1 VHRYYSQLLLLL
13 LLLCVCLQDNVCGA
27 RAAVKAMSVEDIIR
41 HWKQFLQDVTGE
53 LVNVQR
59 EESMAAF
66 KQQAAAAGRPHGAC
80 AAAVAGD
87 AAAAAG
93 EDAAADAAAQAE
105 LLLSPSHQR
114 INDMVA
120 KYSFLVKTAQQLN
133 PSEW

>member
-1 VHRYYSQLLLLL
+1 MSGHTSDAPSSGGSCFYAGS
-13 LLLCVCLQDNVCGA
+13 QDNVCGA

-59 EESMAAF
+59 EESMAGL
-66 KQQAAAAGRPHGAC
+66 KQQGSCAAAGDG
-80 AAAVAGD
+80 G
-87 AAAAAG
+87 
-93 EDAAADAAAQAE
+93 DAAADAAAQAA

-133 PSEW
+133 PSECSGSSSSSSAC

>member
-1 VHRYYSQLLLLL
+1 
-13 LLLCVCLQDNVCGA
+13 
-27 RAAVKAMSVEDIIR
+27 MSVEDIIR

-59 EESMAAF
+59 EESMAEF
-66 KQQAAAAGRPHGAC
+66 KQQVGTPQGAC
-80 AAAVAGD
+80 AAATAAADGD

-93 EDAAADAAAQAE
+93 DGGGAAAEAAAQAE

-133 PSEW
+133 PSK

>member
-1 VHRYYSQLLLLL
+1 LYVHVSLPSS
-13 LLLCVCLQDNVCGA
+13 LQDNVVGA
-27 RAAVKAMSVEDIIR
+27 RAAVKAMSVEDIIK

-59 EESMAAF
+59 EESAAAF
-66 KQQAAAAGRPHGAC
+66 KQQAAAGRRHGTC
-80 AAAVAGD
+80 AAAVAANGSAAAGGD
-87 AAAAAG
+87 AAAG
-93 EDAAADAAAQAE
+93 DAAAEAAAQAE

-133 PSEW
+133 PSE

>member
-1 VHRYYSQLLLLL
+1 LLSQQHARHTSDVPSVGS
-13 LLLCVCLQDNVCGA
+13 CVYFGLQDNVCGA

-59 EESMAAF
+59 EESMAGL
-66 KQQAAAAGRPHGAC
+66 KQDGSFAAAT
-80 AAAVAGD
+80 AAPAGD
-87 AAAAAG
+87 GDGCGDA
-93 EDAAADAAAQAE
+93 AAADAAAQAQ

-114 INDMVA
+114 INEMVA

-133 PSEW
+133 PSE

>member
-1 VHRYYSQLLLLL
+1 MYAGS
-13 LLLCVCLQDNVCGA
+13 QDNVCGA

-59 EESMAAF
+59 EESMAGL
-66 KQQAAAAGRPHGAC
+66 KQDGAC
-80 AAAVAGD
+80 AAATAGDGDGGD
-87 AAAAAG
+87 AAAA
-93 EDAAADAAAQAE
+93 EAAAQAQ

-133 PSEW
+133 PSECRLWQQEQE